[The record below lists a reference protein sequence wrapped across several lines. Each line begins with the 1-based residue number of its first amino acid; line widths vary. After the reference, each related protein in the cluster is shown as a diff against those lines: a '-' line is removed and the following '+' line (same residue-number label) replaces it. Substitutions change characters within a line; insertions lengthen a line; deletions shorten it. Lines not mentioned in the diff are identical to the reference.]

1 MAGGGQDRA
10 CALGWGEVIHP
21 NRPKTVARYHTIPQ
35 ISYECFKTDQGGY
48 MRRGIMYPPWSRLRL
63 AGIWPTPRR
72 RIEGEQA
79 RNLIEAKAHDAE

>member
-21 NRPKTVARYHTIPQ
+21 NRPKTVARYPTVHVPALVATMV
-35 ISYECFKTDQGGY
+35 G
-48 MRRGIMYPPWSRLRL
+48 RHL
-63 AGIWPTPRR
+63 AHPEK

-79 RNLIEAKAHDAE
+79 RNLIEAEAHDAE